1 MKRRKAANKK
11 EKRELIVE
19 KTCKNATPQT
29 PHKNLDLDYK
39 KRGTVTWTTKKRGTV
54 TWTTKKGYSNLD
66 YKKGVQQ
73 PGLQEKGHSNLDY
86 KKNGTETSTT
96 RGTVT
101 WTTRKGAQ

>member
-39 KRGTVTWTTKKRGTV
+39 KRGTVTWTTKKVYSNLEYKKRGTV

-66 YKKGVQQ
+66 YKKG
-73 PGLQEKGHSNLDY
+73 
-86 KKNGTETSTT
+86 
-96 RGTVT
+96 
-101 WTTRKGAQ
+101 AQ